1 MEENKLNILENR
13 YKVIKVLGGGGFGDT
28 FLAEDTHLPS
38 GRHCVV
44 KQLKP
49 QTNDPQIYQIVKDR
63 FQREAVMLE
72 DLGQRS
78 NQIPSLYAYFESG
91 GQFYLV
97 QELIEG
103 ITLSKMVQEQGTLTD
118 SSVRGILTGILP
130 ILEYVH
136 SQRIVHRDIKPD
148 NIIMRNADNQ
158 PVLIDFGAVK
168 ETMGTTVSSSGNSS
182 RSIVIGTPGFMPYE
196 QTAGRPVFASDL
208 YSLGLT
214 AIYLLTGKFPQEL
227 ETDPQTGEI
236 LWRRYAL
243 SVSPTLGGVLDKAIQ
258 FHSRDRYNTAREM
271 LDALRIVTTQTP
283 SPIPTIISPP
293 PIGVVNQPTT
303 VISANPVS
311 TPFPPQPTS
320 STVAARGLTD
330 WQKAVITGS
339 VIGVFVLGALVV
351 TRPKT
356 TEVGTKEAQV
366 QPSQSPQ
373 TITSSTPVVSP
384 ETPVSQPQVNPQPVQ
399 PSVSNNPQPVLS
411 PPSNNTQPIQPLQPP
426 PLQIANISSS
436 KSSPIGW
443 LRLGAVKNTSGNAPV
458 GETLIATGQVV
469 TIAPTVVPSVGEQ
482 VTIITGVNLRKS
494 RPQPPDY
501 KLPDKVSVLQPGQK
515 LVIHSIQT
523 FTDPTSSSPYTVV
536 WAEVGLP

>member
-1 MEENKLNILENR
+1 MEGNKLNILENR
-13 YKVIKVLGGGGFGDT
+13 YKVIRVLGSGGFGDT

-49 QTNDPQIYQIVKDR
+49 QTNDPQVYQIVKDR

-103 ITLSKMVQEQGTLTD
+103 ITLGKMVQEQGTLSD
-118 SSVRGILTGILP
+118 SAVRGILTGILP
-130 ILEYVH
+130 VLEYVH

-243 SVSPTLGGVLDKAIQ
+243 NVSPTLASVLDKAIQ

-271 LDALRIVTTQTP
+271 LDALRTLATQTP

-303 VISANPVS
+303 VISANPVPQS
-311 TPFPPQPTS
+311 FPPQPAP
-320 STVAARGLTD
+320 STVTAGGLTD
-330 WQKAVITGS
+330 WQKAIITGS

-373 TITSSTPVVSP
+373 TITSPTPVVSP
-384 ETPVSQPQVNPQPVQ
+384 ETPISQPQVNPQPVQ
-399 PSVSNNPQPVLS
+399 PSVSNNPPPVQS
-411 PPSNNTQPIQPLQPP
+411 PQPP
-426 PLQIANISSS
+426 PPQIANISSS

-458 GETLIATGQVV
+458 GETLIATTQIV
-469 TIAPTVVPSVGEQ
+469 TIAPTQVPSVGEQ
-482 VTIITGVNLRKS
+482 VTIITGVNLRNS
-494 RPQPPDY
+494 FPQPPDY

-515 LVIHSIQT
+515 LVIHSIKT
-523 FTDPTSSSPYTVV
+523 FTDPTTPSPYTVV
-536 WAEVGLP
+536 WAEVALP

>member
-1 MEENKLNILENR
+1 MNILENR
-13 YKVIKVLGGGGFGDT
+13 YKVIRVLGSGGFGDT
-28 FLAEDTHLPS
+28 FLAEDAHLPS

-49 QTNDPQIYQIVKDR
+49 QTNDPQVYQIVKDR
-63 FQREAVMLE
+63 FQREAVILE
-72 DLGQRS
+72 DLGQQS

-103 ITLSKMVQEQGTLTD
+103 ITLGKMVQKQGTLSD
-118 SSVRGILTGILP
+118 SAVRGIMTGILP
-130 ILEYVH
+130 VLEYVH

-148 NIIMRNADNQ
+148 NIIIRNADNQ

-258 FHSRDRYNTAREM
+258 FHSRDRYNTPREM
-271 LDALRIVTTQTP
+271 LDALRIGVTAIP
-283 SPIPTIISPP
+283 SPTPTIISPP
-293 PIGVVNQPTT
+293 PVGVVNQPTT

-320 STVAARGLTD
+320 STVAAAGLTD
-330 WQKAVITGS
+330 WQKAIITGS

-356 TEVGTKEAQV
+356 TEGETKEAQV
-366 QPSQSPQ
+366 QQSQSPQ
-373 TITSSTPVVSP
+373 IITSPT
-384 ETPVSQPQVNPQPVQ
+384 QVNTQPVQ
-399 PSVSNNPQPVLS
+399 AQ
-411 PPSNNTQPIQPLQPP
+411 PSNNSSPVQAQPP
-426 PLQIANISSS
+426 SPQIANISSS

-443 LRLGAVKNTSGNAPV
+443 LRLGAVKNTSGNAYF
-458 GETLIATGQVV
+458 GETLIATTQIV
-469 TIAPTVVPSVGEQ
+469 TIAPTQVPSVGEQ
-482 VTIITGVNLRKS
+482 VTIITGVNLRNS
-494 RPQPPDY
+494 FPQPPDY
-501 KLPDKVSVLQPGQK
+501 KLPEKVSVLQPGQK
-515 LVIHSIQT
+515 LVIHSIKT
-523 FTDPTSSSPYTVV
+523 FTDPTTPSPYTVV

>member
-1 MEENKLNILENR
+1 MLENR
-13 YKVIKVLGGGGFGDT
+13 YKVIRELGSGGFGKT

-38 GRHCVV
+38 GRRCVV

-63 FQREAVMLE
+63 FQREAVILE

-78 NQIPSLYAYFESG
+78 NQIPSLYAYFESD

-103 ITLSKMVQEQGTLTD
+103 VTLTKKVQETGTFSDT
-118 SSVRGILTGILP
+118 SVREIITGILP
-130 ILEYVH
+130 VLEYVH

-148 NIIMRNADNQ
+148 NIILRNSDNQ

-168 ETMGTTVSSSGNSS
+168 ETMGTTVSQSGNSS

-271 LDALRIVTTQTP
+271 LDALRIGVTAIP
-283 SPIPTIISPP
+283 SPTPTIISPP
-293 PIGVVNQPTT
+293 PVGVVNQATT
-303 VISANPVS
+303 VVSANPV
-311 TPFPPQPTS
+311 PQAFPPQPTS
-320 STVAARGLTD
+320 STVAAGGLTD
-330 WQKAVITGS
+330 WQKAIITGS
-339 VIGVFVLGALVV
+339 VIGVFVLGALIV

-356 TEVGTKEAQV
+356 TEGETKEVQV

-373 TITSSTPVVSP
+373 TTTPLISP
-384 ETPVSQPQVNPQPVQ
+384 ETPVSPSNPQPVQ
-399 PSVSNNPQPVLS
+399 TQ
-411 PPSNNTQPIQPLQPP
+411 PSNNTQTVQTQP
-426 PLQIANISSS
+426 NTSYS

-443 LRLGAVKNTSGNAPV
+443 LRLGAVKNTSGNASV
-458 GETLIATGQVV
+458 GEKLIATIQVV

-482 VTIITGVNLRKS
+482 VTLITGVNLRNS
-494 RPQPPDY
+494 FPQPPDY
-501 KLPDKVSVLQPGQK
+501 KLPEKVSVLQPGQK
-515 LVIHSIQT
+515 LVIHSIKT
-523 FTDPTSSSPYTVV
+523 FTDPTTPSPYTAV